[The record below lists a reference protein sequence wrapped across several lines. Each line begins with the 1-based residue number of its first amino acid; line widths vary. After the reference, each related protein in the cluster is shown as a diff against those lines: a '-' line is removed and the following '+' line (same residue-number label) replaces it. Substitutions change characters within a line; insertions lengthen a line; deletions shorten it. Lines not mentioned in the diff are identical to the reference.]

1 MLACP
6 LISINNA
13 FAYSNPAD
21 HFLASKLFHQPRSC
35 EMALHN
41 APSPEGSLRQ
51 TVAFKVILLG
61 PSYKEGAIFAVVKST

>member
-1 MLACP
+1 MHL
-6 LISINNA
+6 LTVTQQIISWPQSYFTNHA
-13 FAYSNPAD
+13 A
-21 HFLASKLFHQPRSC
+21 C

-51 TVAFKVILLG
+51 TVAFKIILLG